1 MLAVKSIDSIS
12 WACKYHLRG
21 LKNRERERVRW
32 TERERQRGEE
42 DEDEDEDEDEHEHED
57 EVAEAKISP
66 ICIYRPKSDISSG
79 MTEMTR
85 YGPSTL

>member
-21 LKNRERERVRW
+21 LKNRERERVRR

-42 DEDEDEDEDEHEHED
+42 DEDEDGD

-66 ICIYRPKSDISSG
+66 ICIYRPKSDITSG

>member
-21 LKNRERERVRW
+21 LKSRERERVRR

-42 DEDEDEDEDEHEHED
+42 DEDEDGDGD

>member
-1 MLAVKSIDSIS
+1 M
-12 WACKYHLRG
+12 RG
-21 LKNRERERVRW
+21 LKNRERERVRR

-42 DEDEDEDEDEHEHED
+42 DEDEDEDGD

-66 ICIYRPKSDISSG
+66 ICIYRPKSDITSG

>member
-21 LKNRERERVRW
+21 LKSRERERVRR

-42 DEDEDEDEDEHEHED
+42 DEDE
-57 EVAEAKISP
+57 VVAAEAKISP

-79 MTEMTR
+79 MAEMTR

>member
-21 LKNRERERVRW
+21 LKNRERERVRR

-42 DEDEDEDEDEHEHED
+42 DEDEDGD

>member
-21 LKNRERERVRW
+21 LKNRERERVRR

-42 DEDEDEDEDEHEHED
+42 EEDEDEDGD

-66 ICIYRPKSDISSG
+66 ICIYRPKSDITSG

>member
-21 LKNRERERVRW
+21 LKNRERERVRR

-42 DEDEDEDEDEHEHED
+42 DEDEDEDGD

>member
-21 LKNRERERVRW
+21 LKNRERERVRR

-42 DEDEDEDEDEHEHED
+42 DEDEDGDGD

-66 ICIYRPKSDISSG
+66 ICIYRPKSDITSG